1 MTDLRD
7 TNYATEIA
15 RAVREFPDGSE
26 ARLERLHVKSRQ
38 AEEIRFSWWKDGNL
52 APRPLDLEE
61 PDLLKLIEDAKEQGV
76 FSEEFLKELKLLIC
90 Q

>member
-38 AEEIRFSWWKDGNL
+38 AEEIRFSWWKTPER
-52 APRPLDLEE
+52 ARFQRWIPTW
-61 PDLLKLIEDAKEQGV
+61 K
-76 FSEEFLKELKLLIC
+76 
-90 Q
+90 